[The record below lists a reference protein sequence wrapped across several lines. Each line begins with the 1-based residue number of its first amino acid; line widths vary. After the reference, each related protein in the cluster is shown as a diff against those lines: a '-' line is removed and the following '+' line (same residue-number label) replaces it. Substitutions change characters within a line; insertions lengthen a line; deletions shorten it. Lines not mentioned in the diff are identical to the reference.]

1 MLIILTNNKVCL
13 HSFRNARCLW
23 ENVSC
28 PDSLSSLSR
37 CQRWRLDRKLH
48 TSSLLAPKL
57 WPVSD
62 SLADVLIGL
71 ETALRFNQRGL
82 GTLNF
87 IATFPLVFFLSADVE
102 GKEMQRISAAQWRDE
117 GLGQKWLQPINIPLS
132 KTSKSNPMK
141 WRQGFAFIVNSRT
154 DAWLSR

>member
-1 MLIILTNNKVCL
+1 MFVCTAFET
-13 HSFRNARCLW
+13 HAVFEKTWRP
-23 ENVSC
+23 V
-28 PDSLSSLSR
+28 SLSSLSK

-82 GTLNF
+82 ETLNF

-102 GKEMQRISAAQWRDE
+102 GKEMQPISAAQWRDE
-117 GLGQKWLQPINIPLS
+117 GLGHKWLQPINIPLS
-132 KTSKSNPMK
+132 KTSKSNPMTSRH
-141 WRQGFAFIVNSRT
+141 WFAFTVNSHT

>member
-1 MLIILTNNKVCL
+1 MFVQLSKRTLSLRRRDCSV
-13 HSFRNARCLW
+13 
-23 ENVSC
+23 
-28 PDSLSSLSR
+28 SLSSLFK

-82 GTLNF
+82 ETLNF
-87 IATFPLVFFLSADVE
+87 IETFPLVFFLSADVE
-102 GKEMQRISAAQWRDE
+102 GKEMQPISAAQWRDE
-117 GLGQKWLQPINIPLS
+117 GLGHKRLQPINIPLS
-132 KTSKSNPMK
+132 KTSKSNPMTSRH
-141 WRQGFAFIVNSRT
+141 WFAFTVNSHT